1 MAGMSK
7 PWFAGPWKRGS
18 SGAGGT
24 VAVFCYM
31 GAGVANGLLA
41 IVSNGTVP
49 RLLALFASVVFLAL
63 GFTLLATLRWRR
75 RTALDVGGH
84 TPR

>member
-1 MAGMSK
+1 MSK

-24 VAVFCYM
+24 VAAFCYL

-41 IVSNGTVP
+41 IVSNGMVP
-49 RLLALFASVVFLAL
+49 RLLALSASAVFLAL

-75 RTALDVGGH
+75 RTAPDLGGH
-84 TPR
+84 ARR